1 VARLVVD
8 IGVGWRRFVRSQ
20 SAIPCAWVTL
30 PRGIYRRAHVALR
43 KAGVWL
49 HVPGAGWGY
58 EKTGTCTSPQ
68 EAWRCGD
75 LKFPDT
81 SNSCDLERARK
92 TSERNERRRNN
103 EQRPTDSDEPPLSP
117 SPWTIAPRAL
127 SRPETPQFSNGGQS
141 GEHVD
146 SVPSPGPQR
155 PQPRQ
160 RATRNPAARRTSRGR
175 CANDLLLVA
184 EPIVIDQH
192 PACRGK
198 RHRIIVTI
206 LVGGPDGTRSGS
218 ATGGVPG
225 DTSFAIM
232 RRKAEMACSTPNA
245 DSARPDPDRGRAGQQ
260 QA

>member
-1 VARLVVD
+1 LFFLLRAVATLVVD

-117 SPWTIAPRAL
+117 SPWTIAPRRCL
-127 SRPETPQFSNGGQS
+127 GQ
-141 GEHVD
+141 
-146 SVPSPGPQR
+146 
-155 PQPRQ
+155 
-160 RATRNPAARRTSRGR
+160 
-175 CANDLLLVA
+175 
-184 EPIVIDQH
+184 
-192 PACRGK
+192 
-198 RHRIIVTI
+198 RHRNSQTEAN
-206 LVGGPDGTRSGS
+206 LGNMSTTFQGLSPAGNPEPGS
-218 ATGGVPG
+218 TA
-225 DTSFAIM
+225 DLA
-232 RRKAEMACSTPNA
+232 REMCE
-245 DSARPDPDRGRAGQQ
+245 
-260 QA
+260 